1 MSRVGLRPIEVP
13 SGVTVKFDGPSV
25 TVKGSKGEL
34 ERNFNERIPLKSIPG
49 SITVQL
55 RRSPSNVT
63 ERELGAA
70 YLEASDLL
78 QDRA

>member
-1 MSRVGLRPIEVP
+1 MPEKLKLALSSDTPWQTIKRH
-13 SGVTVKFDGPSV
+13 DGASQR
-25 TVKGSKGEL
+25 T
-34 ERNFNERIPLKSIPG
+34 RNFNERIPLKSIPG

-78 QDRA
+78 RDRAKDLLNS